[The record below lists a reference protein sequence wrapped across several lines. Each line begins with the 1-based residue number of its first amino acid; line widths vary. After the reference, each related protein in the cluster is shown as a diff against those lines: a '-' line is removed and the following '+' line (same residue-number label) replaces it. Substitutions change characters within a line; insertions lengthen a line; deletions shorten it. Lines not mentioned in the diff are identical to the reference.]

1 MRSIM
6 DDVKQKVFIV
16 DDEPANV
23 LVIEAAV
30 ETLGTVIST
39 SESHRAIKLIEQH
52 RPDVIL
58 LDINMPQLTGFD
70 ICTIL
75 KSDPSLKD
83 IPVIFITSF
92 NDTKNERRA
101 LQLGASDFISKPVDA
116 ELCKARVKNQLL
128 IQTQK
133 REVARVN
140 KKISE
145 EKERLDI
152 TLKSIADGVV
162 AIDVKGCLLYTSP
175 SPRD

>member
-1 MRSIM
+1 M
-6 DDVKQKVFIV
+6 DVLKQKIFIV

-23 LVIEAAV
+23 LIIEAAV

-75 KSDPSLKD
+75 KSDPSLND
-83 IPVIFITSF
+83 IPVMFITSF
-92 NDTKNERRA
+92 NDTENERRA
-101 LQLGASDFISKPVDA
+101 LQLGAIDFISKPVDV

-140 KKISE
+140 KNFRRKRAPRYYLKIYCRWGSGDRC
-145 EKERLDI
+145 KR
-152 TLKSIADGVV
+152 
-162 AIDVKGCLLYTSP
+162 
-175 SPRD
+175 

>member
-1 MRSIM
+1 M

-23 LVIEAAV
+23 LIIETAV

-83 IPVIFITSF
+83 KSAVLGSLKIASTCLDPEEEVG
-92 NDTKNERRA
+92 RA
-101 LQLGASDFISKPVDA
+101 RTVTTLGTTIYGIS
-116 ELCKARVKNQLL
+116 
-128 IQTQK
+128 
-133 REVARVN
+133 
-140 KKISE
+140 
-145 EKERLDI
+145 
-152 TLKSIADGVV
+152 
-162 AIDVKGCLLYTSP
+162 
-175 SPRD
+175 

>member
-1 MRSIM
+1 M

-23 LVIEAAV
+23 LIIETAV
-30 ETLGTVIST
+30 ETLGTVVST

-83 IPVIFITSF
+83 TPVIFITSF
-92 NDTKNERRA
+92 SDAENERKA
-101 LQLGASDFISKPVDA
+101 LQLGAIDFISKPVDV
-116 ELCKARVKNQLL
+116 EL
-128 IQTQK
+128 
-133 REVARVN
+133 
-140 KKISE
+140 
-145 EKERLDI
+145 
-152 TLKSIADGVV
+152 
-162 AIDVKGCLLYTSP
+162 
-175 SPRD
+175 